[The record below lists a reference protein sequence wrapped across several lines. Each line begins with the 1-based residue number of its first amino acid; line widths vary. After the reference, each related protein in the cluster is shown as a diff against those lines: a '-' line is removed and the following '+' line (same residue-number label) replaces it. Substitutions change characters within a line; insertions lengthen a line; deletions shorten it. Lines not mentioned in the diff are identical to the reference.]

1 MEEGGEGGVEGGEG
15 GDQGGE
21 SEAGGELVSHHLGV
35 TVRISWSLILRA
47 HTGHEGT
54 AKGRKCPSRDFGCL
68 ELCLYGIKELA

>member
-47 HTGHEGT
+47 RTGHEDT
-54 AKGRKCPSRDFGCL
+54 AKEMSRDFGCL

>member
-21 SEAGGELVSHHLGV
+21 SEAGGELVSHHLVV

-47 HTGHEGT
+47 QIAIG
-54 AKGRKCPSRDFGCL
+54 KKCP
-68 ELCLYGIKELA
+68 